1 MHMEGLNR
9 ITFNPAVMGGRASI
23 RDTRLTVALIINL
36 LANGMT
42 RQEILAAYPYL
53 EDEDISQA
61 LRYAALLAEDTLI
74 ELPAEPVV

>member
-1 MHMEGLNR
+1 MEGLNR

-23 RDTRLTVALIINL
+23 RDTRLTVALITNL

>member
-1 MHMEGLNR
+1 MESLDR

-42 RQEILAAYPYL
+42 RLEILAAYPYL

>member
-1 MHMEGLNR
+1 MEGLNR

>member
-1 MHMEGLNR
+1 MESLDR

-36 LANGMT
+36 LANGTT
-42 RQEILAAYPYL
+42 RLEILAAYPYL

>member
-1 MHMEGLNR
+1 MEGLDR